1 MKIIAVIP
9 ARYGSTRFPGK
20 PLADLR
26 GKPLIQWVYE
36 GVKKAK
42 RVDRVLVATD
52 DQRILQAVRE
62 FGGEVRMTSRRH
74 RSGMERV
81 AQVAEE
87 LTAGIIVNVQGD
99 EPMIHPRMID
109 EAVLPFLKDRTLKMA
124 TLKARIK
131 DLQELIDPNVVKV
144 VTDAQDFALY
154 FSRSPIP
161 GLKEGTYLSRHLR
174 LINIYKHIGLYVY
187 RRNFLLKL
195 TKLRPTPLEKVEGL
209 EQLRALENGCRIK
222 VVTTRFEVVGVDTR
236 GDLERVKEQLKVDRK

>member
-20 PLADLR
+20 PLADLQD
-26 GKPLIQWVYE
+26 KPMIQWVYE
-36 GVKKAK
+36 RVKRAK
-42 RVDRVLVATD
+42 RVDRVVVATD
-52 DQRILQAVRE
+52 DRRILQAVKE
-62 FGGEVRMTSRRH
+62 FGGEGRMTSRRH

-109 EAVLPFLKDRTLKMA
+109 EAILPLLKDRTLKMA
-124 TLKARIK
+124 TLKARIR
-131 DLQELIDPNVVKV
+131 DLQELIDSNIVKV
-144 VTDAQDFALY
+144 VTDVRGFALY

-174 LINIYKHIGLYVY
+174 SINIYKHIGLYVY
-187 RRNFLLKL
+187 RRNFLLQL
-195 TKLRPTPLEKVEGL
+195 TKLKPTPLERAEGL
-209 EQLRALENGCRIK
+209 EQLRALENGYRIK
-222 VVTTRFEVVGVDTR
+222 VATTRFEIVGVDTPR
-236 GDLERVKEQLKVDRK
+236 DLERVKGRLKS